1 MFPDFTVE
9 LIFKKLLLTNL
20 GVKLKEYIHISEKVI
35 KIRFPFLAA
44 YQGNAGFFFFFSFL
58 NPNNKLQ
65 HSEFKSE
72 CENLPIFY
80 CQTLRSFTKNC

>member
-44 YQGNAGFFFFFSFL
+44 YQGNAGFFFFFHFST
-58 NPNNKLQ
+58 
-65 HSEFKSE
+65 
-72 CENLPIFY
+72 
-80 CQTLRSFTKNC
+80 QTTNCNTVNSKVNVKTYLFSTVRH